1 MSTNTETSVPP
12 TSRDVGNVLIKALPR
27 LERESFLSCCD
38 IVELGA
44 GELLVEVGDS
54 LSSAY
59 FPSSGTISL
68 SAQVHD
74 HPSLEIALLGRTAM
88 FGAALAFG
96 GRVSEV
102 KAAVCSEGWAWRIG
116 ARPFRAALVRST
128 PLRTLVQ
135 GSMRHLNVQLAHAVP
150 CICFHSLQ
158 ERLALWL
165 LQTQDLTGASV
176 LPFTHL
182 QLANTLGVQRS
193 AVTLAAG
200 RLQQQGFIHYARGDV
215 CISNREGLER
225 AACECYA
232 QGWRA

>member
-1 MSTNTETSVPP
+1 MATNIEALASP
-12 TSRDVGNVLIKALPR
+12 TSRDVGNALIKGLPR
-27 LERESFLSCCD
+27 LEREWFLSCCD
-38 IVELGA
+38 TVELAA
-44 GELLVEVGDS
+44 GELLVGVGES
-54 LSSAY
+54 LPFAY

-68 SAQVHD
+68 SAQVND
-74 HPSLEIALLGRTAM
+74 HPPLEIALLGRTAM
-88 FGAALAFG
+88 LGAALAIG
-96 GRVSEV
+96 ERVSELQ
-102 KAAVCSEGWAWRIG
+102 AAVCSAGWAWRIS

-128 PLRTLVQ
+128 ALRTAVH
-135 GSMRHLNVQLAHAVP
+135 GSMLHLSGQLAHAVP
-150 CICFHSLQ
+150 CVCFHSLQ
-158 ERLALWL
+158 QRLALWL

-200 RLQQQGFIHYARGDV
+200 RLQQLGFIHYARGDV
-215 CISNREGLER
+215 CISNREGLES